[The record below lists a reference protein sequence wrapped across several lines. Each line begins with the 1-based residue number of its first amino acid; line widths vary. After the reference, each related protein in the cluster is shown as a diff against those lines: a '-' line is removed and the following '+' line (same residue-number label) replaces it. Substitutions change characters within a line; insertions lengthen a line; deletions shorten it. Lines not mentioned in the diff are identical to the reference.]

1 MGWKAEAKPVS
12 INPLKTGQPLGGV
25 LALQGFYRAMPL
37 LHGAQGCS
45 AFIKALMTRHFR
57 EPITTQTTALH
68 EFNVIFGGGQC
79 LREGLDTI
87 MEKHRPSF
95 IGVLS
100 TALTEVS
107 GEDIEGELRAYRKEK
122 GLKDTL
128 LVGVSLPDFKGSLES
143 GYARTTEAILSG
155 ILELAGEDRGPAR
168 KKSKNR
174 INLLAGSHLTPG
186 DVMELKEMISS
197 FGFEVIA
204 LPDLSTSLS
213 GHLLT
218 GHTPL
223 TRGGLPL
230 DYARHVLTAELT
242 IAVGE
247 SMAPAAKL
255 LEEHAGIPYK
265 VFPSLLGLEASD
277 QFLGYLA
284 AKSRQDVPVRY
295 KWQREFLL
303 DSMLDTHF
311 VFGGKKAAVALE
323 PDHLYSVTGWLR
335 EMGVAPSVLVA
346 PSPSPVL
353 DRMEEQV
360 IIGDWGD
367 VEYGAEKNG
376 ADVWIGSSHGE
387 QGAERRGVPF
397 YPCGFPVFDRFGS
410 SLAVGIGYKGTT
422 EWINGMG
429 NILLAGERRRFA

>member
-1 MGWKAEAKPVS
+1 MGWKAEAKAVS
-12 INPLKTGQPLGGV
+12 INPMKTGQPLGGV

-57 EPITTQTTALH
+57 EPIASQTTALH

-87 MEKHRPSF
+87 LEKHKPSF

-122 GLKDTL
+122 ALKDTL
-128 LVGVSLPDFKGSLES
+128 LVGVSLPDFRGSLES
-143 GYARTTEAILSG
+143 GYAKTTEAVIQG
-155 ILELAGEDRGPAR
+155 ILELGRDERTR

-186 DVMELKEMISS
+186 DVMELKEIVSS
-197 FGFEVIA
+197 FGFEVIV

-230 DYARHVLTAELT
+230 DYARHVLTAESTL
-242 IAVGE
+242 AVGE
-247 SMAPAAKL
+247 SMVPAAKL
-255 LEEHAGIPYK
+255 LEQQAGIPYK
-265 VFPSLLGLEASD
+265 VFPSLLGLQASD
-277 QFLGYLA
+277 QLFAYLA
-284 AKSRQDVPVRY
+284 ARSRQEVPVRY
-295 KWQREFLL
+295 RWQREFLL
-303 DSMLDTHF
+303 DSMLDAHF

-323 PDHLYSVTGWLR
+323 PDHLYSVAGWLR
-335 EMGVAPSVLVA
+335 EMGALPAALVSSA
-346 PSPSPVL
+346 PSPVF

-360 IIGDWGD
+360 WIGDWGD
-367 VEYGAEKNG
+367 LEELSEKNG

-387 QGAERRGVPF
+387 QGAERLGVPF

-410 SLAVGIGYKGTT
+410 SLAVGIGYRGTT

-429 NILLAGERRRFA
+429 NILLAGERRKFA